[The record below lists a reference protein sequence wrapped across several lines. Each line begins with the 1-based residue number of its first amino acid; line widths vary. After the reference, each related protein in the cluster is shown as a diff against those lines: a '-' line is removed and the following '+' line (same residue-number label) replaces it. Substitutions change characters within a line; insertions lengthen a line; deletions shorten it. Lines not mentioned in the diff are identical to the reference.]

1 MTETRNKSGL
11 LKAILAVVLAAA
23 VFAAMFPVT
32 SSAAST
38 RKCYTIST
46 GNTPVYSN
54 TGLTKQY
61 GTIYDTDEL
70 TVITVKSSYSK
81 VKYPVSRGKTKTG
94 YIHTNAILLNT
105 TGSSYTADAKVTTYK
120 RPGGAEYGYISKGD
134 KVVKLGVKGSYTQ
147 VKYPVSGGYKY
158 GFIRSS
164 ASDSK
169 PDANGKIVL
178 DGVTLAYKYGDYFT
192 DNGKQCG
199 SCHNG
204 HSDRAFSDESYCNC
218 KCTATIDGK
227 TYALNAIQ
235 CLGFVRYCQSALYKT
250 NDSINPGAFKKVS
263 GSAVA
268 KGKLTASKVK
278 TLVTAAGVGGHIRT
292 QGAAHSMI
300 ISKVTSD
307 GFTVIQ
313 CNGSNN
319 KNYKGFYK
327 CRIGYSNYTWSS
339 YVKSTYGKR
348 GLAYIKVKK

>member
-11 LKAILAVVLAAA
+11 LKTILAVALAVA
-23 VFAAMFPVT
+23 VFTAMFPAT

-46 GNTPVYSN
+46 GSTPVYSN
-54 TGLTKQY
+54 TGLTKKY

-70 TVITVKSSYSK
+70 TVITVKSKYSK
-81 VKYPVSRGKTKTG
+81 VKYPISGGKTKTG
-94 YIHTNAILLNT
+94 YIKTSVILLNT
-105 TGSSYTADAKVTTYK
+105 TGSSYTSDAKVTTYK

-147 VKYPVSGGYKY
+147 VKYPVSDGYKY
-158 GFIRSS
+158 GFIRNS
-164 ASDSK
+164 ASSPK
-169 PDANGKIVL
+169 PDTSGNIVL

-199 SCHNG
+199 SCHGN
-204 HSDRAFSDESYCNC
+204 HSGSAYTNEGYCNC

-227 TYALNAIQ
+227 TYALKSIQ
-235 CLGFVRYCQSALYKT
+235 CLGFARYCQSALYKT
-250 NDSINPGAFKKVS
+250 NDIIKPSAFKTISKS
-263 GSAVA
+263 KVA
-268 KGKLTASKVK
+268 KGALTAAKMK
-278 TLVTAAGVGGHIRT
+278 ALVTAAGVGGHIRT
-292 QGAAHSMI
+292 QGDAHSMI